1 MVNGMRV
8 FLAYLAQLLIVYPGL
23 VGFAIRGSTREQT
36 ADASLG
42 CRERERAAFDAVLR
56 PMTKHPSVHMPT
68 DRNRASLSA
77 ALLECE
83 VKSSDQHVVLT

>member
-1 MVNGMRV
+1 MFNGMRI
-8 FLAYLAQLLIVYPGL
+8 FLAYLAHLLIVHPGL

-42 CRERERAAFDAVLR
+42 CCERERAALDAVLR
-56 PMTKHPSVHMPT
+56 AMAKHPSAHMPT

-77 ALLECE
+77 AVLECE
-83 VKSSDQHVVLT
+83 VRLSDQHVVLT